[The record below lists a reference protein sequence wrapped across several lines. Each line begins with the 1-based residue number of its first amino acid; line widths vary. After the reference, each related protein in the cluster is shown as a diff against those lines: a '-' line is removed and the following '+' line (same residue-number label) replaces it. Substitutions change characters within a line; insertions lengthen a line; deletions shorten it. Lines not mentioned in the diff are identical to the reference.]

1 MAEIYKIPPP
11 QGNASNQSWT
21 SRKMDWLTCAAYA
34 RDLIPADF
42 KVAFVVMQHVNEKTL
57 ECFPSEQTIA
67 DKCGLS
73 ERHVRRSLKRLCD
86 KGWLKS
92 RRTRDANRYT
102 VLFNNVNR
110 ILDNMIVDRENR
122 KVERKRKTATLTS
135 PSLSSESVL
144 LRC

>member
-1 MAEIYKIPPP
+1 
-11 QGNASNQSWT
+11 
-21 SRKMDWLTCAAYA
+21 MDWITCAAYD
-34 RDLIPADF
+34 RRLKPVDF
-42 KVAFVVMQHVNEKTL
+42 EVAFVVMQHVNEKSH

-73 ERHVRRSLKRLCD
+73 PRHVRRSLKRLCAT
-86 KGWLKS
+86 GWLKS

-102 VLFNNVNR
+102 VLFTNVNP

-122 KVERKRKTATLTS
+122 KRKAATLTSS
-135 PSLSSESVL
+135 PSLSSEGVP